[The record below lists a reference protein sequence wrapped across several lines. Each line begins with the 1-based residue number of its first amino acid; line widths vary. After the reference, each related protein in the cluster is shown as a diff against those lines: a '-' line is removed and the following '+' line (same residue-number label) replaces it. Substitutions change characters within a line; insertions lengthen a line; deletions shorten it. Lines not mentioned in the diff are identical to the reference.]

1 MQVLNRHNLLEDVNF
16 NKIKSR
22 LLKLIQ
28 IQPELSYIKNDIS
41 LITQQVIREMHDKIS
56 TSKLD
61 ELAADIAISKYTTH
75 PEYEQLASRIVINNL
90 HKNTLELF
98 TDKIKLL
105 KLFNTISDDTYNIV
119 MNNHD

>member
-56 TSKLD
+56 TSKFKSLTNF
-61 ELAADIAISKYTTH
+61 LIM
-75 PEYEQLASRIVINNL
+75 ASCW
-90 HKNTLELF
+90 KSFSPKMAT
-98 TDKIKLL
+98 
-105 KLFNTISDDTYNIV
+105 
-119 MNNHD
+119 